1 MDYRMYTGPI
11 PAHKNVIP
19 LIKDSLKNQ
28 GIKVDGPLKMVAF
41 EGVAGTE
48 FKLNTHEEK
57 SAIPSTGKFSTPYAG
72 NYFMP
77 IYNLTF
83 EKAFNGNIYYII

>member
-11 PAHKNVIP
+11 PANKNVVP

-41 EGVAGTE
+41 EGPVGTK
-48 FKLNTHEEK
+48 FKLNTHEEYI
-57 SAIPSTGKFSTPYAG
+57 AIPETGHFYTPYG
-72 NYFMP
+72 SNRYMP
-77 IYNLTF
+77 IYNLIF
-83 EKAFNGNIYYII
+83 QNNFSGNIYYII

>member
-11 PAHKNVIP
+11 PANKNVVP
-19 LIKDSLKNQ
+19 LIKDFLKNQ

-41 EGVAGTE
+41 EGEAGVE
-48 FKLNTHEEK
+48 FKLNTHKEK
-57 SAIPSTGKFSTPYAG
+57 SAIPSTGRFVTPYG
-72 NYFMP
+72 GDRFMP

-83 EKAFNGNIYYII
+83 IEDFNGNIYYII